1 MRGADL
7 ANAAET
13 PSSAAG
19 EAPGEVPLDAWARG
33 DMRSLASVAVS
44 LWLGAMAFFAFV
56 VAPAAF
62 ATLEREAA
70 GRLVTAIFVRYYL
83 AGTVLGVLA
92 LAGCVGSGM
101 LRGWRGLDWL
111 PLVLVVLMLALTLYA
126 WAVVLPAAHAVREA
140 GAGASPAEAGRF
152 ARLHRLSSVLN
163 GTVMIAG
170 VALLVVEVIR
180 KP

>member
-111 PLVLVVLMLALTLYA
+111 PLALVVLMLALTLYA
-126 WAVVLPAAHAVREA
+126 WAVVLPAAHAAREA